1 MNKIVRSSLQVKCT
15 AMTLMLMLSSAFA
28 EGAQAQ
34 PSSPDSLSISSHE
47 DDAVWQRTTFDKEEI
62 SVLTPVSPTILVQS
76 GDHLFVEESD
86 EDILEKRKYSGY
98 SNGFIFA
105 IDSYKVKN
113 PHNLLE
119 DMLNNVPKHLRL
131 ERDLTLDGF
140 KGKQYRMSG
149 SPYYGQVYYFAAA
162 KHVYVITLA
171 VSDEANPSIT
181 RFFSSLRLADR
192 KGVAETNKRPPMKR
206 DPSAAA
212 SVGVSDIQASNQE
225 EVFKPSVVTR
235 KAAMI
240 WRPEPIYTDEARQNQ
255 VTGTVVLRAVF
266 SSSGY
271 VTNIRVISGLANGL
285 TERAVEAARS
295 IRFFPAVKDGKLVSQ
310 YIQIEYNFNL
320 Y

>member
-1 MNKIVRSSLQVKCT
+1 MKKIVRSNLQVKCT
-15 AMTLMLMLSSAFA
+15 AITLMLMLASAFVG
-28 EGAQAQ
+28 GAQAQ
-34 PSSPDSLSISSHE
+34 SSSPDSLSVSSRE
-47 DDAVWQRTTFDKEEI
+47 DDAVWQRATFDEEEFSI
-62 SVLTPVSPTILVQS
+62 LTPVSPTVIVQS
-76 GDHLFVEESD
+76 GDHLFVEVSD
-86 EDILEKRKYSGY
+86 EKILEKRKYSGY

-113 PHNLLE
+113 SQNLLE
-119 DMLNNVPKHLRL
+119 DMLNNVPKYLRL

-149 SPYYGQVYYFAAA
+149 SSYYGQVYYFAAS

-171 VSDEANPSIT
+171 VSDEANPSLAQ
-181 RFFSSLRLADR
+181 FFSSLRLADR
-192 KGVAETNKRPPMKR
+192 KGIAGTNTRATKKR
-206 DPSAAA
+206 DPNAAA
-212 SVGVSDIQASNQE
+212 SVGVSDVQASNQE
-225 EVFKPSVVTR
+225 EVFRPSVVTH
-235 KAAMI
+235 KAALV

-255 VTGTVVLRAVF
+255 ITGTVVLRAVF
-266 SSSGY
+266 SSNGY